1 MQLVV
6 AGFCK
11 LSQRLVRQQMRR
23 GGIAAVPSRPPA
35 AAQVLAL
42 LARSLECCSVLPP
55 PTCADPSCPTCCT
68 YLLNSQS
75 IDSLAFR

>member
-1 MQLVV
+1 M
-6 AGFCK
+6 
-11 LSQRLVRQQMRR
+11 
-23 GGIAAVPSRPPA
+23 
-35 AAQVLAL
+35 LAL
-42 LARSLECCSVLPP
+42 LARSRECCPVLPP